1 MNLFA
6 VSIIASISGT
16 CLALSMYIYLYIIY
30 RERYIGIWIL
40 SWILYFFRLLI
51 LDSTFDFWENN
62 FNYFWLLLIA
72 IVNAFLFTWGTHLF
86 VKRKLNSI
94 WLYVVLAACVV
105 SYIAVRSDVSFEVK
119 TLCGALPFGGMY
131 IWTGI
136 MIFRDIETNSLGKW
150 ITGSALILLGIH
162 GIDFAFL
169 RAVEWF
175 APGGYLIDAGLRS
188 FIAIG
193 TILVYFDK
201 TRKELS
207 DKEES
212 YRLLAENALD
222 VIFRYRLRPNF
233 DFEYISPSITTITGY
248 SPDEF
253 YQDANLPSK
262 IIHPEDLKIF
272 KRMWRSVNSTV
283 CKPLTLRL
291 IRKHDQK
298 TVWIEQKIVSL
309 FSGSG
314 ELRAIE
320 GVVRDITARKQ
331 LEHEMLRFDRLNTIG
346 QMAANLAHEIRN
358 PLTTVRGY
366 LQFLS
371 CQREYGKHKEQFTL
385 MIEEIDRANTI
396 IREYLS
402 MSKNKIADL
411 RQCQLNTIIEALLP
425 LIKAEANASNMQI
438 DLILDQIPLLNL
450 DENEIRQMLLNL
462 VRNGL
467 EAMTTGCTMTI
478 RTLVKD
484 SSVILEVEDEGSGI
498 APHVL
503 DKLGTPFVTTKETGT
518 GLGLPVCYKIVNRH
532 HAKLQIKTGSSGTI
546 FSVCFPIDKC

>member
-6 VSIIASISGT
+6 ISIIASISGT
-16 CLALSMYIYLYIIY
+16 CLALSMYIYLFIIY

-40 SWILYFFRLLI
+40 SWIFYFFRLLVY
-51 LDSTFDFWENN
+51 DSTFAFWQNN

-72 IVNAFLFTWGTHLF
+72 IVNAFLFTWGTHVF
-86 VKRKLNSI
+86 VRRKFHSF
-94 WLYVVLAACVV
+94 WLYAALAASVI
-105 SYIAVRSDVSFEVK
+105 SYLAVRSDVSFEIK

-136 MIFRDIETNSLGKW
+136 MILRDIKTNSLGKW

-175 APGGYLIDAGLRS
+175 APWGYLIDAGLRS

-222 VIFRYRLRPNF
+222 VIFRYRLRPDF
-233 DFEYISPSITTITGY
+233 GFEYISPSIATITGY
-248 SPDEF
+248 SPAEF
-253 YQDANLPSK
+253 YQDAWLPTK
-262 IIHPEDLKIF
+262 IIHPDDMNIF
-272 KRMWRSVNSTV
+272 KDMWHSVNSTV
-283 CKPLTLRL
+283 SKPLMLRL

-298 TVWIEQKIVSL
+298 TVWIEQKSVPVYSVSECN
-309 FSGSG
+309 

-331 LEHEMLRFDRLNTIG
+331 LEDEMLRFDRLNTIG

-371 CQREYGKHKEQFTL
+371 CQREYARHKEQFTL

-411 RQCQLNTIIEALLP
+411 RQCQLNTIIKALLP
-425 LIKAEANASNMQI
+425 LIQADANASNMRI
-438 DLILDQIPLLNL
+438 NLILDQIPLLKL

-462 VRNGL
+462 IRNGL
-467 EAMTTGCTMTI
+467 EAMTTGGTITI
-478 RTLVKD
+478 RTLVRD
-484 SSVILEVEDEGSGI
+484 RNVVLEVEDEGSGI

-503 DKLGTPFVTTKETGT
+503 EKVGTPFVTMKE
-518 GLGLPVCYKIVNRH
+518 KQSR
-532 HAKLQIKTGSSGTI
+532 
-546 FSVCFPIDKC
+546 